1 MIVAHYLYDVFPIS
15 EEAYKMVKWLER
27 RVK

>member
-1 MIVAHYLYDVFPIS
+1 MIIAHYLYDVFPTL
-15 EEAYKMVKWLER
+15 EEAYKIVKWLER